1 MLPNPALPTDGPALS
16 RPSIGKGRAS
26 VKQPIRAI
34 PIALAAIL
42 LFGCGKSPAV
52 VERPGEPDVVM
63 FEKADAE
70 MAAAIKEARSTFPG
84 FVAELPDLRRRGSYF
99 SIKVPVKT
107 GENVEHIWLD
117 SPEIQG
123 GQVTGALGN
132 EPLEGSL
139 ALGDKVSVPIES
151 VSDWMAVVDNEL
163 VGGYTVLVAR
173 GRMSRAE
180 QEEFDAS
187 AGFRV
192 PSSAR
197 SF

>member
-1 MLPNPALPTDGPALS
+1 M
-16 RPSIGKGRAS
+16 R
-26 VKQPIRAI
+26 VI
-34 PIALAAIL
+34 PIAVAGIL
-42 LFGCGKSPAV
+42 LFGCGENLDV

-63 FEKADAE
+63 FEKADAD
-70 MAAAIKEARSTFPG
+70 MAAAIKEARSTFPK
-84 FVAELPDLRRRGSYF
+84 FVAELPNLRRRGDYF

-117 SPEIQG
+117 APEIQD

-139 ALGDKVSVPIES
+139 ALGDTVSVPIDS
-151 VSDWMAVVDNEL
+151 VSDWMAVIDNEL
-163 VGGYTVLVAR
+163 FGGYTVIVAL
-173 GRMSRAE
+173 GRKSKAE
-180 QEEFDAS
+180 QEEFEAS

-197 SF
+197 PL